1 MELRVNVRKLLL
13 RAEVSL
19 SIDRDLSAVSLLFP
33 AA

>member
-1 MELRVNVRKLLL
+1 MWDGLLL
-13 RAEVSL
+13 RADVSL